1 MKNNIF
7 LKSAITLL
15 FGGAITKI
23 LGFILKIIITRLIG
37 TEGISLYSLVTPTY
51 SLFITMAI
59 LSYPIAISKCIA
71 EEKSRSKSILLSVI
85 PVSILINLVT
95 ILIIYFIAPIIS
107 IHLLK
112 EPRTYYPLLAC
123 ALTLPFISLSSIVK
137 GYYWGKQRML
147 PYMISNVCEQLLRIS
162 ILVYLLPKVINYGL
176 VLTISIIIGVNVLSE
191 TFSIIVM
198 LIFIPKGTKFRLKD
212 IHIDKDNIKD
222 VYEIAIPTTSSKI
235 VGSIGFFLEPIILTN
250 TLLFVG
256 YPRDFILTEYGI
268 INGYSLALLM
278 LPQFFTQSISTA
290 LVPEISKYYK
300 LGNKK
305 KCFKRVKQIM
315 FVSLL
320 IGGSST
326 LLISLFPEFFLN
338 LIFKTNLGINYIR
351 VLSPFMLLYF
361 IDMPLISALQA
372 LNKSKNNMYIT
383 LIGSII
389 KLTIIFIFSLFK
401 IGLYPVII
409 AIIVNLIFATT
420 MNFITLKKA
429 LN

>member
-7 LKSAITLL
+7 LKSAITLI

-37 TEGISLYSLVTPTY
+37 TEGIALYSLVTPTY
-51 SLFITMAI
+51 SLFITIAI

-176 VLTISIIIGVNVLSE
+176 VLTISTIIGVNVLSE

-198 LIFIPKGTKFRLKD
+198 LIFIPKGTKFHLKD
-212 IHIDKDNIKD
+212 IRIDKDNIKD
-222 VYEIAIPTTSSKI
+222 VYERAIPTTSSKI

-326 LLISLFPEFFLN
+326 LLISLFPKFFLN

>member
-37 TEGISLYSLVTPTY
+37 TEGIALYSLVTPTY
-51 SLFITMAI
+51 SLFITIAI

-176 VLTISIIIGVNVLSE
+176 VLTISTIIGVNVLSE

-198 LIFIPKGTKFRLKD
+198 LIFIPKGTKFHLKD
-212 IHIDKDNIKD
+212 IRIDKDNIKD

-326 LLISLFPEFFLN
+326 LLISLFPKFFLN

>member
-51 SLFITMAI
+51 SLFITIAI

-176 VLTISIIIGVNVLSE
+176 VLTISTIIGVNVLSE

-212 IHIDKDNIKD
+212 IRIDKDNIKD

>member
-7 LKSAITLL
+7 LKSTITLL

-37 TEGISLYSLVTPTY
+37 TEGIALYSLVTPTY
-51 SLFITMAI
+51 SLFITIAI

-95 ILIIYFIAPIIS
+95 ILIIYFIAPFIS

-162 ILVYLLPKVINYGL
+162 ILVYLLPKIINYGL
-176 VLTISIIIGVNVLSE
+176 VLTISTIIGVNVLSE

-198 LIFIPKGTKFRLKD
+198 LIFIPKGTKFHLKD
-212 IHIDKDNIKD
+212 IRIDKDNIRD

-256 YPRDFILTEYGI
+256 YPREFILTEYGI
-268 INGYSLALLM
+268 INGYSLSLLM

-305 KCFKRVKQIM
+305 KCFKRVIQIM
-315 FVSLL
+315 GASLL

-372 LNKSKNNMYIT
+372 LNKSKTNMCIT

-389 KLTIIFIFSLFK
+389 KLLIIFIFSLFK

>member
-37 TEGISLYSLVTPTY
+37 TEGIALYSLVTPTY
-51 SLFITMAI
+51 SLFITIAI

-176 VLTISIIIGVNVLSE
+176 VLTISTIIGVNVLSE

-198 LIFIPKGTKFRLKD
+198 LIFIPKGTKFHLKD
-212 IHIDKDNIKD
+212 IRIDKDNIKD

>member
-51 SLFITMAI
+51 SLFITIAI

-176 VLTISIIIGVNVLSE
+176 VLTISTIIGVNVLSE

-198 LIFIPKGTKFRLKD
+198 LIFIPKGTKFHLKD
-212 IHIDKDNIKD
+212 IRIDKDNIKD

-326 LLISLFPEFFLN
+326 LLISLFPKFFLN

>member
-51 SLFITMAI
+51 SLFITIAI

-176 VLTISIIIGVNVLSE
+176 VLTISTIIGVNVLSE

-198 LIFIPKGTKFRLKD
+198 LIFIPKGTKFHLKD
-212 IHIDKDNIKD
+212 IRIDKDNIKD

-389 KLTIIFIFSLFK
+389 KLTIIFIFSFFK

>member
-51 SLFITMAI
+51 SLFITIAI

-383 LIGSII
+383 LVGSII

>member
-37 TEGISLYSLVTPTY
+37 TEGIALYSLVTPTY
-51 SLFITMAI
+51 SLFITIAI

-85 PVSILINLVT
+85 PVSILINLIT
-95 ILIIYFIAPIIS
+95 ILIIYFIAPIVS

-112 EPRTYYPLLAC
+112 EQRTYYPLLAC

-147 PYMISNVCEQLLRIS
+147 PYMVSNVCEQILRIS
-162 ILVYLLPKVINYGL
+162 ILVYLLPKVITYGL
-176 VLTISIIIGVNVLSE
+176 VLTITTIIGVNVISE

-198 LIFIPKGTKFRLKD
+198 LIFIPKGTNIKIKD
-212 IHIDKDNIKD
+212 VHIDKENVKD
-222 VYEIAIPTTSSKI
+222 VYEIAIPTTSSKL
-235 VGSIGFFLEPIILTN
+235 VGSIGYFLEPIILTN

-256 YPRDFILTEYGI
+256 YPREFILTEYGI
-268 INGYSLALLM
+268 LNGYSIALLM

-290 LVPEISKYYK
+290 LVPEISKHYK
-300 LGNKK
+300 LGDKK
-305 KCFKRVKQIM
+305 KCFRRVKQIM
-315 FVSLL
+315 GVSLL

-338 LIFKTNLGINYIR
+338 FIFKTNLGVNYIR

-372 LNKSKNNMYIT
+372 LNKSKTNMFIT
-383 LIGSII
+383 LIGSTM
-389 KLTIIFIFSLFK
+389 KLIIIFVFSLFK

-409 AIIVNLIFATT
+409 AIVANLIFATC